1 MCFEIFVIERCY
13 GTPPK
18 VVRPVNYE
26 KLDLWW
32 EYVTHTDRKHE
43 YAQVNQFLNYKIVR
57 LVDP

>member
-26 KLDLWW
+26 NVDLWW
-32 EYVTHTDRKHE
+32 EYVAHTDREHE
-43 YAQVNQFLNYKIVR
+43 YAQSQLNYKIVR
-57 LVDP
+57 LVYT